1 MINYLKGSGS
11 AIAVTMLGLAV
22 MAKGLDSF
30 DDFYVG
36 LIYVSG
42 FGYVFGLLGL
52 ACLFL
57 IKKKKYN
64 TAKSYLLYLLLGI
77 LCGWFM
83 VFSTENAFFSW
94 LFFFSVLGS
103 LTFLA
108 SQKIKSK
115 AAVYTLS
122 ALPILLIL
130 FCNIYINVQY

>member
-11 AIAVTMLGLAV
+11 AIAVTMLGLTV
-22 MAKGLDSF
+22 MTQGLNSF

-52 ACLFL
+52 VCLFL

-64 TAKSYLLYLLLGI
+64 PSKSYLLYLLLGI

-83 VFSTENAFFSW
+83 AFITENELFSS
-94 LFFFSVLGS
+94 LFFLTVLGS
-103 LTFLA
+103 LTFFL

-115 AAVYTLS
+115 AAVCTLS
-122 ALPILLIL
+122 VLPGLLIG
-130 FCNIYINVQY
+130 FCTMYINV

>member
-11 AIAVTMLGLAV
+11 AVIVTILGLAI
-22 MAKGLDSF
+22 MAKGLSF

-36 LIYVSG
+36 LVYVSI

-52 ACLFL
+52 ACLYL
-57 IKKKKYN
+57 IKKKEYN

-77 LCGWFM
+77 LCEWFM
-83 VFSTENAFFSW
+83 TYTTENELFSP
-94 LFFFSVLGS
+94 LFFLAVLGS

-115 AAVYTLS
+115 AAACTLS
-122 ALPILLIL
+122 VLPGLLIGL
-130 FCNIYINVQY
+130 CIIYIKVQY